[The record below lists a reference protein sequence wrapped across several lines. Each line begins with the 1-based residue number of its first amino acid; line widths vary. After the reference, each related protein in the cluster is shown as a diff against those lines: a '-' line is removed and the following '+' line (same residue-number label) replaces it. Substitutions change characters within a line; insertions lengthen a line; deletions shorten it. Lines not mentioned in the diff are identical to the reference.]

1 MQFNPGCILLTVAAA
16 LAQFVLV
23 CRAHWLDLELAFS
36 GWRKVAAVN
45 RPSRLSQQQQDA
57 QFLQRRN
64 KGAAA
69 CVIVCVDDAGD
80 NLVTDGSIPADAN
93 ACSKAP
99 AVSAAALMRDGRTQ
113 KLACQTS
120 IEVAAAA
127 ATGNDLSQL
136 QQLEQSD
143 LQQALQQQQE
153 GDITD
158 EQQQQ
163 QEQVVHVSLA
173 DYPVGMPWRPLEVRA
188 GVMAQRG
195 LQRLTGARLAKAVR
209 DLREL
214 EGPYIVKDN
223 KRYAHEFGQQGISNA
238 LGWCGT
244 PTPRSLLT
252 KARGW
257 DV

>member
-1 MQFNPGCILLTVAAA
+1 MLLTVAAA
-16 LAQFVLV
+16 LAQFVMV

-45 RPSRLSQQQQDA
+45 RPGRLSQQQQDA

-64 KGAAA
+64 TGAAA
-69 CVIVCVDDAGD
+69 CVFVCDDD
-80 NLVTDGSIPADAN
+80 ADAN
-93 ACSKAP
+93 AVAGSIIQADVDACSKASV
-99 AVSAAALMRDGRTQ
+99 VSAAASMRDG
-113 KLACQTS
+113 QTS
-120 IEVAAAA
+120 IEAAAAA
-127 ATGNDLSQL
+127 ATGDDLL
-136 QQLEQSD
+136 TQQQEQSE
-143 LQQALQQQQE
+143 LQQALQQQQQQE

-163 QEQVVHVSLA
+163 QQQQERVVHVSLA
-173 DYPVGMPWRPLEVRA
+173 DYPVGMPWRPLELRA

-223 KRYAHEFGQQGISNA
+223 KRYVHDAAGFQQCTRLRHITA
-238 LGWCGT
+238 
-244 PTPRSLLT
+244 
-252 KARGW
+252 
-257 DV
+257 